1 MKKLLIIFG
10 ILTLGASFTF
20 GQRFVESYYNH
31 PQYINQDF
39 ANQYN
44 GNVEGYGY
52 GHRYWRGNDC
62 NKMHPHFKKNRF
74 ARQRM
79 IHQRFANRG
88 QFKKITESDARL
100 AVENAIKSYFPG
112 AKITSVEK
120 FIIPRGIIYSVDAIG
135 VGGKKLRFRVN
146 PLGKVIGPFVIVK

>member
-62 NKMHPHFKKNRF
+62 KKIHPYFQKKRY

-79 IHQRFANRG
+79 MHQRFANQE
-88 QFKKITESDARL
+88 QFKKITKSDARL
-100 AVENAIKSYFPG
+100 AVENVIKSDFPG
-112 AKITSVEK
+112 AKITSIEK
-120 FIIPRGIIYSVDAIG
+120 FFMPRGIIYSVDAIG
-135 VGGKKLRFRVN
+135 ADGKKLRFRVN
-146 PLGKVIGPFVIVK
+146 PRGQVIGPFVQVK